1 MLTMI
6 GKRLMFAIPSLI
18 GVVIVTFLL
27 TRALPGDPA
36 AYFAGPAANKEAI
49 EQIRKK
55 LGLDKPL
62 IEQFFRYTNDLAHGD
77 FGNSLT
83 TGQPV
88 ATEIRNR
95 LPASAELTLLGL
107 LVSVMIAIPLG
118 VLAATR
124 PGSWIDHLCRV
135 TTTAGVSLPVFFTGL
150 VLVYIFYFKLGW
162 SPAPLG
168 RLDVFYSAPPAV
180 TGFYLI
186 DALIARDFETFRS
199 GFSQLILPALTLAI
213 FSLAP
218 IARMT
223 RASMLAVLS
232 SDFVRTARA
241 SGLSPGTVIVTYAFR
256 NAMLPVITT
265 LSMVFSFLLGAN
277 VLVEKVFAWPGIGS
291 YAVEALIS
299 SDFAAALKPPSAAH
313 WFGTDQLGRD
323 IFSRVIVATRLD
335 TFIAVASVALVFLMG
350 GLAGIAAGY
359 FGGWTDR
366 IVGRIADTIMAF
378 PLFVLA
384 MGIVVAL
391 GNSVLN
397 IIIATMIINLP
408 FYCRFARSA
417 VNVRRDLGYV
427 EAARM
432 GGNGSL
438 MVLLNHI
445 VPNILPPMMV
455 QASLNMGW
463 AILNAAGLSFIGLG
477 VRPPT
482 PEWGIMVSEGA
493 SYIISGE
500 WWAFMFPGAAL
511 VLAVFSFNMLGDG
524 LRDLLDPRKR
534 V

>member
-36 AYFAGPAANKEAI
+36 AYFAGPAATKEAV

-62 IEQFFRYTNDLAHGD
+62 IEQFVRYTSDLAHG
-77 FGNSLT
+77 
-83 TGQPV
+83 
-88 ATEIRNR
+88 EIGNR

-107 LVSVMIAIPLG
+107 LVSVVIAIPLG

-124 PGSWIDHLCRV
+124 PGSWVDHLCRI

-150 VLVYIFYFKLGW
+150 VLVYVFYFRLGW

-168 RLDVFYSAPPAV
+168 RLDVFYSAPPTI

-186 DALIARDFETFRS
+186 DTLIARDFEAFRS
-199 GFSQLILPALTLAI
+199 AVSQLLLPAATLAI

-223 RASMLAVLS
+223 RASMLAVLA

-241 SGLSPGTVIVTYAFR
+241 SGLSPSTVIVTYAFR

-299 SDFAAALKPPSAAH
+299 SDFAPVQ
-313 WFGTDQLGRD
+313 G
-323 IFSRVIVATRLD
+323 
-335 TFIAVASVALVFLMG
+335 
-350 GLAGIAAGY
+350 
-359 FGGWTDR
+359 
-366 IVGRIADTIMAF
+366 
-378 PLFVLA
+378 FVL
-384 MGIVVAL
+384 
-391 GNSVLN
+391 
-397 IIIATMIINLP
+397 TM
-408 FYCRFARSA
+408 A
-417 VNVRRDLGYV
+417 VMY
-427 EAARM
+427 
-432 GGNGSL
+432 
-438 MVLLNHI
+438 VLLNLVI
-445 VPNILPPMMV
+445 DILY
-455 QASLNMGW
+455 
-463 AILNAAGLSFIGLG
+463 G
-477 VRPPT
+477 V
-482 PEWGIMVSEGA
+482 I
-493 SYIISGE
+493 
-500 WWAFMFPGAAL
+500 
-511 VLAVFSFNMLGDG
+511 
-524 LRDLLDPRKR
+524 DPRVR
-534 V
+534 LEG